1 MIGDLFL
8 TRVGDLVLLRIGDLT
23 LLRIGDLVRL
33 YVGDLVLVLLRI
45 GDLVRTRSRLR
56 ISDVG
61 VDTDFSLPASLVSV
75 SGCSVVL
82 FSLSKLVLNQKFI

>member
-8 TRVGDLVLLRIGDLT
+8 TRVGDLVLLRIGDLA
-23 LLRIGDLVRL
+23 LLRIGDLVR

>member
-56 ISDVG
+56 ISAVG

-75 SGCSVVL
+75 SGCSVAL